1 MSTGGNSGKVLVVD
15 DDLYER
21 HSTAEIL
28 RLEGFEVD
36 EAPNGF
42 EALKALQSKRYE
54 AMLLDLKMP
63 GMSGEEVLRR
73 LPEIDADV
81 EVVLLTAHGSLDSAI
96 LAIRQGAT
104 DYLRKPAHAD
114 EIVAAVSKAVKR
126 YRERRRQR
134 ELLSTLEHS
143 LRELKRV
150 TGVSEGEPSTDFAFS
165 FSDRPSLLKIDWE
178 RRIIRWGEKEIY
190 LTPAESR
197 LFRALWNANGKVLTH
212 KDLVRLVQG
221 YEADNWE
228 APEITR
234 PLVSRLR
241 AKLSKIPG
249 GEKWIVNVRGTG
261 YLLEIPKNESD

>member
-1 MSTGGNSGKVLVVD
+1 MSRDSNSGKVLVVD

-21 HSTAEIL
+21 RSTAEIL

-42 EALKALQSKRYE
+42 EALKALQNKRYE

-63 GMSGEEVLRR
+63 GISGEEVLRR

-114 EIVAAVSKAVKR
+114 EIVAAVSKAVAR

-134 ELLSTLEHS
+134 ELLSTLERS

-150 TGVSEGEPSTDFAFS
+150 TGVPEGESSSDFAS
-165 FSDRPSLLKIDWE
+165 SLSERQPMLKVDWE
-178 RRIIRWGEKEIY
+178 RRIVRWDKVEIY

-197 LFRALWNANGKVLTH
+197 LFRALWNANGKVITH
-212 KDLVRLVQG
+212 RELVRLVQG
-221 YEADNWE
+221 YGADNWE

-261 YLLEIPKNESD
+261 YVLEIPKSESD